1 MAAVG
6 FKALILNSHQT
17 LFLLIGV
24 KPKTTNKSLLLVNL
38 FFYSDTSYICIKKP
52 KTTLIIFT
60 NFDMSVVSPYFTTN

>member
-1 MAAVG
+1 MATVG

-38 FFYSDTSYICIKKP
+38 FFLFWHKLHLYQKN
-52 KTTLIIFT
+52 LRRH
-60 NFDMSVVSPYFTTN
+60 